1 VSLRRG
7 ILQAGA
13 QNGALFCAYVL
24 TGHLGLKLGAVS
36 GFATLVWP
44 PTGLSLAAL
53 LLFGNG
59 AWPGVWLGAFV
70 VNRLNGAPLAVAIAI
85 ATGNTLEAVLGA
97 SCFRRLSRYEGAFN
111 RLRHVLVL
119 IGPVALVTTLSS
131 ATVGVASLAA
141 AGRVLP
147 GHGWATWRAWWIG
160 DALGALIVAP
170 LLLTWS
176 NVRAFKL
183 RPVRLVEVAVLGGAL
198 TATCVAVFFRHP
210 GDEGYPFEFPYVLYP
225 LFIWAAIRFGLRGAA
240 TATALVASLAIWGT
254 ARGGGPFARE
264 GLAASLLAVQ
274 TFLGTAALTP
284 LVVAG
289 TIEDVRYAA
298 LQETFVASLSHDLKS
313 PLTALLT
320 SAHCLANRTET
331 GPAREH
337 VNRHVQTVGRCVE
350 RMVRLIGDMLDTAAI
365 DTGSFSVNRTDEE
378 AGSLVKE
385 AVERALPLAAAKQ
398 QEVVAE
404 ATGCIPVTCDKERV
418 HQVLSN
424 LIGNAIKFTG
434 KGGTIHVRAQRTAHE
449 VRFSVQDNGRGIP
462 STELDQV
469 FERYW
474 HTGSASGGGS
484 GLGLFISR
492 NIVEAH
498 SGRIWV
504 ESTEGAGST
513 FFFTLPA
520 HHGGALARRPRHG
533 GGAVSSASCSG

>member
-1 VSLRRG
+1 
-7 ILQAGA
+7 
-13 QNGALFCAYVL
+13 
-24 TGHLGLKLGAVS
+24 
-36 GFATLVWP
+36 
-44 PTGLSLAAL
+44 LAAL
-53 LLFGNG
+53 LVFGNG

-97 SCFRRLSRYEGAFN
+97 FCFRRLSRYDGAFN

-119 IGPVALVTTLSS
+119 IGPVALLTTLSS
-131 ATVGVASLAA
+131 ATVGVVSLVASGRILA
-141 AGRVLP
+141 

-160 DALGALIVAP
+160 DALGNLIVAP

-176 NVRAFKL
+176 NARVIKL
-183 RPVRLVEVAVLGGAL
+183 RPARLLEAAVLGGAL
-198 TATCVAVFFRHP
+198 TATCIAVFLPHP
-210 GDEGYPFEFPYVLYP
+210 GAEAYPFEFPYVLYP

-289 TIEDVRYAA
+289 TIEDLRYAA

-313 PLTALLT
+313 PLNALVT
-320 SAHCLANRTET
+320 SAHCLAKKTET
-331 GPAREH
+331 TPAREH
-337 VNRHVQTVGRCVE
+337 VKKHVQTVGRCVE
-350 RMVRLIGDMLDTAAI
+350 RMARLIGDMLDTAAI
-365 DTGSFSVNRTDEE
+365 DTGSFSVNRADED

-385 AVERALPLAAAKQ
+385 AVESALPLAAVKQ

-404 ATGCIPVTCDKERV
+404 ATGRIPVVCDRERV
-418 HQVLSN
+418 LQVLSN

-434 KGGTIHVRAQRTAHE
+434 SGGTIHVVAQRAAHE

-462 STELDQV
+462 STELEHV
-469 FERYW
+469 FDRYW
-474 HTGSASGGGS
+474 HTGSASGGGT

-513 FFFTLPA
+513 FVFTLPA
-520 HHGGALARRPRHG
+520 HHGGAPARRPRRG
-533 GGAVSSASCSG
+533 RRPVSSASCSG